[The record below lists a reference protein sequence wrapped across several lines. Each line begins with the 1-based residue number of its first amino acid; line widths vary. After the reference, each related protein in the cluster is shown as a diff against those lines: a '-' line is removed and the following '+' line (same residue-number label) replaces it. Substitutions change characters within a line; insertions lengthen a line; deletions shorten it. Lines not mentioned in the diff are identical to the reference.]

1 ADTMQSTFAAG
12 QPELER
18 FPTDEFQRALDRIL
32 TTDAA
37 AVWRHG
43 PTEGQP
49 RFRAAIA
56 SRFGGEADH
65 VLVIAG
71 AQQGLDLLARC
82 LIDPGDAVVLDRP
95 GCPGP

>member
-1 ADTMQSTFAAG
+1 MLHKIS
-12 QPELER
+12 ELR
-18 FPTDEFQRALDRIL
+18 GYRIL
-32 TTDAA
+32 ATDAS

-56 SRFGGEADH
+56 ARFGGEADH

-71 AQQGLDLLARC
+71 AQEILSEEMKEQ
-82 LIDPGDAVVLDRP
+82 
-95 GCPGP
+95 